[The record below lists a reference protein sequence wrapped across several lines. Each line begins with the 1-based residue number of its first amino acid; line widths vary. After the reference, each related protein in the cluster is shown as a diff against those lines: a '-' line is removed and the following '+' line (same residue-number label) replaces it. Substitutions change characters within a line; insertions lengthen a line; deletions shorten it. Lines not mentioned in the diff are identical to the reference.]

1 MASERSGRTN
11 GMAMRV
17 SEAEREQTVV
27 ALREQCVASRLTL
40 DELSSRIR
48 AAYEAKTHEDL
59 VAVTNDLPVAAAH
72 SAPAASSPHMTMLGQ
87 PEARPMSRW
96 AAAQRQ
102 ATRWTVALL
111 GSESR
116 KGRWRIDEQTNTV
129 AVMGSCTLDLRDVA
143 LEAPEIR
150 ITAFSVMGSVDIIV
164 PEGVEVELGGL
175 AIMGSRDCRVNM
187 AAVHPG
193 APFVR
198 VQAFALMGSISVK
211 SKPRL

>member
-1 MASERSGRTN
+1 MASERAGRTG

-27 ALREQCVASRLTL
+27 ALREQCVAGRLTL

-59 VAVTNDLPVAAAH
+59 VAITKDLPVAGQRPM
-72 SAPAASSPHMTMLGQ
+72 PAAPSARTAAIGTPGPRPLG
-87 PEARPMSRW
+87 RW

-116 KGRWRIDEQTNTV
+116 KGRWRIEEQTNTV

-143 LEAPEIR
+143 LDAPEIR
-150 ITAFSVMGSVDIIV
+150 ITAFTVMGSVDIIV
-164 PEGVEVELGGL
+164 PEGVEVEMGGI
-175 AIMGSRDCRVNM
+175 AVMGSRDCRVNT
-187 AAVHPG
+187 AAIHPG

-198 VQAFALMGSISVK
+198 VQAFALMGSVSVK